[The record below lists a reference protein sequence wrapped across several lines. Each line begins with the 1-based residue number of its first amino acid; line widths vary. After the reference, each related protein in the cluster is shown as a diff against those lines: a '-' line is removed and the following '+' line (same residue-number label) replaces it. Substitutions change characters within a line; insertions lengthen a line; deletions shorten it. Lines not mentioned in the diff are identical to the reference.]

1 MAKIV
6 YNQCYGGFS
15 LSEEAI
21 QRYSDIKGLGIQK
34 IPNSYVWKYPND
46 EWFEDREIPRND
58 PALAQVVEE
67 LGAAADGRAAKLVI
81 CELPDGTLYRIEEYD
96 GMEHIETAE
105 NIRWSV
111 A

>member
-1 MAKIV
+1 MTKIV

-21 QRYSDIKGLGIQK
+21 QRYSDIKGLDLQ
-34 IPNSYVWKYPND
+34 NSYVWRYPDD

-58 PALAQVVEE
+58 PALVQVVEE
-67 LGAAADGRAAKLVI
+67 LGEAANGPCAKLAI
-81 CELPDGTLYRIEEYD
+81 YELPAGTLYRIEEYD
-96 GMEHIETAE
+96 GMEHIETVE
-105 NIRWSV
+105 TIKWKV